1 MATTAKVT
9 KLVKSLQAGG
19 FVPTAG
25 NTAFANAIVK
35 SLDELSKERKAW
47 ELGAYKKSNDGLYG
61 LMARSLDLF
70 NAKFLTGTDDDRKT
84 LRLELISRLKADN
97 IKVQRNTTTLTMFV
111 RFVFNSDRKRAHGY
125 QYVLKAAISHGI
137 PSIKLAEWLAEQG
150 GIEEVRRKMIVSEK
164 ALKNQADRAEAVDKV
179 KANAELALINP
190 MASVQLDVPVKYG
203 EYAVMV
209 GKPDENGVISIIAVL
224 CNAEA
229 NVVDA
234 LYKRIGK
241 ERLADDTESASI
253 AAEMKGLKPSTEAA
267 NDPVKQ
273 QLAA

>member
-1 MATTAKVT
+1 MAMKVKVVKKLKGAVFTPTT
-9 KLVKSLQAGG
+9 
-19 FVPTAG
+19 G
-25 NTAFANAIVK
+25 NTAFANAIIK

-47 ELGAYKKSNDGLYG
+47 EMGAYKKSNDGLYS
-61 LMARSLDLF
+61 LMAHSLDVF
-70 NAKFLTGTDDDRKT
+70 SAKFMTGTDDDRKT
-84 LRLELISRLKADN
+84 LRLELSSRLKADN

-111 RFVFNSDRKRAHGY
+111 RFIFQSDRKRAHGY
-125 QYVLKAAISHGI
+125 QYVLKAAISHGV

-179 KANAELALINP
+179 KSNAELALINP

-209 GKPDENGVISIIAVL
+209 GKPDESGVISIIAVL

-234 LYKRIGK
+234 IYKRIGK
-241 ERLADDTESASI
+241 ERLEDDTESASI